1 MSDKPGIPR
10 PSLARLPL
18 YHRFLLQ
25 AADRGQAVVSSDE
38 MGRALGLPAAQIRKD
53 LSYLREFGRPGVG
66 YEPGGL
72 AASLE
77 EFLGLADDKEAI
89 LVGAGRLGQALAAYP
104 GFEAYG
110 LRIVALFDSD
120 PAKIGQEVAG
130 RQVFPMARMGNLVS
144 RLHIQMGIVTVPARA
159 AQAVAEAMVEA
170 GITIIWNFAPVRLH
184 VPEGIWLENED
195 LASRLATLSY
205 HIVRRSRRAAPQGE
219 QVASG
224 Y

>member
-10 PSLARLPL
+10 PSLGRLPL
-18 YHRFLLQ
+18 YYRFLLQ
-25 AADRGQAVVSSDE
+25 AADQGQAVVSSDE

-66 YEPGGL
+66 YEPSGL

-77 EFLGLADDKEAI
+77 KFLGLADDKEAI
-89 LVGAGRLGQALAAYP
+89 LAGAGRLGQALAAYP
-104 GFEAYG
+104 GFEAFG

-120 PAKIGQEVAG
+120 PAKIGQQVAG
-130 RQVFPMARMGNLVS
+130 RQVFPMAGMADLVS
-144 RLHIQMGIVTVPARA
+144 RLHIQMGILTVPAQA
-159 AQAVAEAMVEA
+159 AHAVAQAMVEA
-170 GITIIWNFAPVRLH
+170 GITIIWNFAPVRLQ

-205 HIVRRSRRAAPQGE
+205 HLVRRGKRAALQGE
-219 QVASG
+219 RIASG
-224 Y
+224 C